1 MSIAAAIPDFAK
13 SFECIRIIVKF
24 QNYRDGFVYFL
35 ADGGDSGTV
44 KRLSPDFKVKLFF

>member
-24 QNYRDGFVYFL
+24 LNDRDGFVYFL
-35 ADGGDSGTV
+35 ADYGDSGTV
-44 KRLSPDFKVKLFF
+44 KKLSLNFKVKLFF